1 MSKDLKHIEFTVDKE
16 VAKITLNRPPLNVLN
31 IEMLTEIGNTLKA
44 IQEMADIKIL
54 VIDAK
59 GKAFSAGLDIKD
71 HSADK
76 IEKLI
81 SVFNRVFYL
90 LNSFKIPTMS
100 VVQGEGAFGG
110 GCELA
115 TFCDIVIATEEAKFV
130 QPELKVGVIPTIAAI
145 TYQKKI
151 GKHGAYEMLF
161 TGKEHKATQ
170 ASRIGLINK
179 AVTDDKLEAEVTRI
193 IKRITSNS
201 AIVLKMTKQAITRT
215 ADMEF
220 EPALKEIEKLY
231 LKSLM
236 KTYDAREG
244 LNAFLEKR
252 KPVWKNK

>member
-1 MSKDLKHIEFTVDKE
+1 MSKNLKHIEFTVEKD
-16 VAKITLNRPPLNVLN
+16 VAKITLNRPPLNVMN
-31 IEMLTEIGNTLKA
+31 IEMLNELGTTLKS
-44 IQEMADIKIL
+44 IQDMADIKLL
-54 VIDAK
+54 VINAA

-71 HSADK
+71 HSPDK

-100 VVQGEGAFGG
+100 IVQGEGAFGG

-130 QPELKVGVIPTIAAI
+130 QPELKVGVIPPIAVI

-151 GKHGAYEMLF
+151 GKHGAYEMLL

-170 ASRIGLINK
+170 AARIGLISK
-179 AVTDDKLEAEVTRI
+179 AVTDDKLEAEVSRI

-201 AIVLKMTKQAITRT
+201 GIILKMTKQAMIKT
-215 ADMEF
+215 ADMNF
-220 EPALKEIEKLY
+220 DDAIKEVEKIY
-231 LKSLM
+231 LKSLI
-236 KTYDAREG
+236 KTQDAREG